1 MLLSPMSFSR
11 RSFLASTLAL
21 AAAPQST
28 LDRSRLSVMTDEVGR
43 DLADAIAFA
52 RKYKLSSVELRGEP
66 GAGYYD
72 AMPAAKLKEVSKQL
86 ADNGLRCSFLN
97 SGLLKFTLPGT
108 KAVKS
113 EAFYEDMWKSKGW
126 TPESMWADR
135 LTMLERAL
143 DAAEL
148 LGVKQLR
155 SFTFWRV
162 ADPRSVFSQL
172 KEALHGMGEAAAKR
186 GCRVLVENEFACN
199 MASSAETAALLRAV
213 KHPGI
218 ALNWDPQNSWQYDKA
233 GVYPAGM
240 QLLPK
245 KRIANVQM
253 KAEGLIGP
261 GNKLDWAG
269 IVRDLEKGGYRGF
282 YGLETHTLKGPAIN
296 IPASHRCLEAMLRL
310 VSESA

>member
-1 MLLSPMSFSR
+1 
-11 RSFLASTLAL
+11 
-21 AAAPQST
+21 
-28 LDRSRLSVMTDEVGR
+28 MTDEVGR
-43 DLADAIAFA
+43 DLTDAIIFA
-52 RKYKLSSVELRGEP
+52 KHYKLSWVELRGEP

-72 AMPAAKLKEVSKQL
+72 AMPASKLKEAAKML
-86 ADNGLRCSFLN
+86 ADNGLGCSFLN

-113 EAFYEDMWKSKGW
+113 EAFYENMWKANGW

-135 LTMLERAL
+135 LKMLERSL
-143 DAAEL
+143 DAAEH

-162 ADPRSVFSQL
+162 ENPHSVLPQL
-172 KEALHGMGEAAAKR
+172 KDALYGMGEVAARR

-199 MASSAETAALLRAV
+199 MASSAETAELLKAV

-218 ALNWDPQNSWQYDKA
+218 ALNWDPQNSASYDTD
-233 GVYPAGM
+233 GVYPAGLK
-240 QLLPK
+240 LLPL

-261 GNKLDWAG
+261 GKLLDWAG
-269 IVRDLEKGGYRGF
+269 IVNDLEKGGYTGL

-296 IPASHRCLEAMLRL
+296 IPASHKCLEAMLRL
-310 VSESA
+310 VGESA